1 MRTIIQTE
9 CPHTHSPYPLKNFN
23 TKNNNTMKK
32 IFTLAA
38 CVALCTSTLLADIKI
53 GDTTYNTLSD
63 AITAATNETDVITIS
78 GEIPAITSTI
88 TITNKS
94 ITITGAEDAVITATN
109 TSSAVIVIDTGGSLN
124 MSNVTFDGNNQTWAN
139 RNIIEMKAGNNAL
152 NNVTFKNAATTHA
165 GGLMRSISNSKVILE
180 NVTVE
185 NCTVNEGRGE
195 FFCGNNDA
203 ITIKGNNNF
212 SSLYIEKNLRIKAT
226 ALTNTKKITI
236 ILEGEKRTNNSI
248 VVSGYNDLSKFE
260 FIGCTEGYEV
270 EVANNDLVYAKQ
282 TYVAEFNGENFKTL
296 EDACKAAKESDI
308 KDLNIIDNIELND
321 RHGFEVPNLI
331 VSGKTGNERIIKQF
345 NNKQMLLTNA
355 ATTLKNLILDFN
367 NNSVNNNQEGQ
378 IEVGAG
384 NLTLDNVTLT
394 GIPEGGK
401 PAVYAKGQ
409 RNVTLNNVKGG
420 ATVLLK
426 YYKPE
431 NNDYALATISGDNDV
446 KFTLENT
453 LNTINVAN
461 DGLSNTTP
469 IDISYTDAAGVSSDN
484 VPANTVV
491 VKNCIDPKLFN
502 ITNEGLTLAAKDGNL
517 ILAKKVSSGVENV
530 MTEDADA
537 PVEWFNLQG
546 IRVANPENG
555 IYIRRQGSKVE
566 KVVL

>member
-1 MRTIIQTE
+1 
-9 CPHTHSPYPLKNFN
+9 
-23 TKNNNTMKK
+23 MKK

-38 CVALCTSTLLADIKI
+38 CAALCTSTLLADIKI
-53 GDTTYNTLSD
+53 GDTTYNTLSE
-63 AITAATNETDVITIS
+63 AVKEAGETDVITLS
-78 GEIPAITSTI
+78 GECTLSARLDIEKP
-88 TITNKS
+88 
-94 ITITGAEDAVITATN
+94 ITITGTDNAVIKGSDTN
-109 TSSAVIVIDTGGSLN
+109 NIIILVKKDTNGALK
-124 MSNVTFDGNNQTWAN
+124 MSNVVIDGDNKTWNN
-139 RNIIEMKAGNNAL
+139 RNLIEINTAGNEL
-152 NNVTFKNAATTHA
+152 TNVTFRNASSTHN
-165 GGLMRSISNSKVILE
+165 GGLMRSVAKGRVTLE

-195 FFCGNNDA
+195 FFCGTDDA
-203 ITIKGNNNF
+203 ITVKGDNNF
-212 SSLYIEKNLRIKAT
+212 KSIYIEKQLRIKAENP
-226 ALTNTKKITI
+226 TNATPITI
-236 ILEGEKRTNNSI
+236 YLENRTSGN
-248 VVSGYNDLSKFE
+248 VVTGCIDLSKFN
-260 FIGCTEGYEV
+260 FVGCAEGYDVDVVGENLAV
-270 EVANNDLVYAKQ
+270 QKA
-282 TYVAEFNGENFKTL
+282 TYVAEFNGTQYKSFDAAYNIAKDNTTVSELTLIDDAEIAKRFSLTIANFTINGNTSNPKITKNFNNNQL
-296 EDACKAAKESDI
+296 FLCNATTTF
-308 KDLNIIDNIELND
+308 KDLTI
-321 RHGFEVPNLI
+321 
-331 VSGKTGNERIIKQF
+331 
-345 NNKQMLLTNA
+345 
-355 ATTLKNLILDFN
+355 DFN

-469 IDISYTDAAGVSSDN
+469 IDITYTDAAGVSSDN

-491 VKNCIDPKLFN
+491 VKNCTDPKLFN

-530 MTEDADA
+530 MAKDADA

>member
-1 MRTIIQTE
+1 
-9 CPHTHSPYPLKNFN
+9 
-23 TKNNNTMKK
+23 MKK
-32 IFTLAA
+32 ILTLAA
-38 CVALCTSTLLADIKI
+38 CAALCTSTLLADIKI

-94 ITITGAEDAVITATN
+94 ITITGAENAVITANN

-212 SSLYIEKNLRIKAT
+212 SSLYIEKNLRIKAA
-226 ALTNTKKITI
+226 ALTSTKKITI

-321 RHGFEVPNLI
+321 RHGFEVPDLI

-355 ATTLKNLILDFN
+355 TTTLKNLTLDFN

-384 NLTLDNVTLT
+384 NLPLDNVTLT

-409 RNVTLNNVKGG
+409 RSVTLNNVKGG

-453 LNTINVAN
+453 LNTINIAN

-469 IDISYTDAAGVSSDN
+469 IDITYTDAAGVSSDN

-491 VKNCIDPKLFN
+491 VKNCTDPKLFN

-517 ILAKKVSSGVENV
+517 ILAKKSFLGC
-530 MTEDADA
+530 
-537 PVEWFNLQG
+537 
-546 IRVANPENG
+546 
-555 IYIRRQGSKVE
+555 
-566 KVVL
+566 

>member
-1 MRTIIQTE
+1 
-9 CPHTHSPYPLKNFN
+9 
-23 TKNNNTMKK
+23 MKK
-32 IFTLAA
+32 ILTLAA
-38 CVALCTSTLLADIKI
+38 CAALYTSTLLADIKI

-94 ITITGAEDAVITATN
+94 ITIIGAENAVITATN

-165 GGLMRSISNSKVILE
+165 GGLMRSISNSKVTLE

-212 SSLYIEKNLRIKAT
+212 SSLYIEKILRIKAA
-226 ALTNTKKITI
+226 ALANTKKITI

-308 KDLNIIDNIELND
+308 KDLNLIDDIELSD

-355 ATTLKNLILDFN
+355 TTTLKNLTLDFN

-469 IDISYTDAAGVSSDN
+469 IDITYTDAAGVSSDN

-491 VKNCIDPKLFN
+491 VKNCTDPKLFN

-517 ILAKKVSSGVENV
+517 ILAKKVSSGVEDV
-530 MTEDADA
+530 MAEDADA

-555 IYIRRQGSKVE
+555 IYIRRQGNKVE

>member
-1 MRTIIQTE
+1 
-9 CPHTHSPYPLKNFN
+9 
-23 TKNNNTMKK
+23 MKK
-32 IFTLAA
+32 ILTLAA
-38 CVALCTSTLLADIKI
+38 CAALCTSTLLADIKI
-53 GDTTYNTLSD
+53 GDTTYTTLSD

-212 SSLYIEKNLRIKAT
+212 SSLYIEKNLRIKAA

-469 IDISYTDAAGVSSDN
+469 IDITYTDAAGVSSDN

-491 VKNCIDPKLFN
+491 VKNCTDPKLFN

-517 ILAKKVSSGVENV
+517 ILAKKVSSGVEDV
-530 MTEDADA
+530 MAEDADA

-546 IRVANPENG
+546 IRVANPDSG
-555 IYIRRQGSKVE
+555 IYIRRQGCKVE

>member
-1 MRTIIQTE
+1 
-9 CPHTHSPYPLKNFN
+9 
-23 TKNNNTMKK
+23 
-32 IFTLAA
+32 
-38 CVALCTSTLLADIKI
+38 
-53 GDTTYNTLSD
+53 
-63 AITAATNETDVITIS
+63 
-78 GEIPAITSTI
+78 
-88 TITNKS
+88 
-94 ITITGAEDAVITATN
+94 
-109 TSSAVIVIDTGGSLN
+109 
-124 MSNVTFDGNNQTWAN
+124 
-139 RNIIEMKAGNNAL
+139 
-152 NNVTFKNAATTHA
+152 
-165 GGLMRSISNSKVILE
+165 MRSISNSKVTLE

-226 ALTNTKKITI
+226 ALTSTKKITI

-308 KDLNIIDNIELND
+308 KDLNIIDDIELSD

-355 ATTLKNLILDFN
+355 ATTLKNLTLDFN

-409 RNVTLNNVKGG
+409 RSVTLNNVKGG

-453 LNTINVAN
+453 LNTINIAN

-469 IDISYTDAAGVSSDN
+469 IDITYTDAAGVSSDN
-484 VPANTVV
+484 VPANSVV
-491 VKNCIDPKLFN
+491 VKNCTDPKLFN

-517 ILAKKVSSGVENV
+517 ILAKKVSSGVEDV
-530 MTEDADA
+530 MAEDADA

>member
-1 MRTIIQTE
+1 
-9 CPHTHSPYPLKNFN
+9 
-23 TKNNNTMKK
+23 MKK
-32 IFTLAA
+32 ILTLAA
-38 CVALCTSTLLADIKI
+38 CAALCTSTLLADIKI

-94 ITITGAEDAVITATN
+94 ITITGAENAVITANN

-165 GGLMRSISNSKVILE
+165 GGLMRSISSSKVILE

-185 NCTVNEGRGE
+185 NCTVNEGRGD

-212 SSLYIEKNLRIKAT
+212 SSLYIEKNLRIKAA

-367 NNSVNNNQEGQ
+367 NNSVNNVQDGQ

-409 RNVTLNNVKGG
+409 RSVTLNNVKGG

-453 LNTINVAN
+453 LNTINIAN

-469 IDISYTDAAGVSSDN
+469 IDITYTDAAGVSSDN

-491 VKNCIDPKLFN
+491 VKNCTDPKLFN
-502 ITNEGLTLAAKDGNL
+502 ITNEGLTLAAKEGNL

-530 MTEDADA
+530 MAEDADA
-537 PVEWFNLQG
+537 PVEWFNLPG

>member
-1 MRTIIQTE
+1 
-9 CPHTHSPYPLKNFN
+9 
-23 TKNNNTMKK
+23 
-32 IFTLAA
+32 
-38 CVALCTSTLLADIKI
+38 
-53 GDTTYNTLSD
+53 
-63 AITAATNETDVITIS
+63 
-78 GEIPAITSTI
+78 
-88 TITNKS
+88 
-94 ITITGAEDAVITATN
+94 
-109 TSSAVIVIDTGGSLN
+109 
-124 MSNVTFDGNNQTWAN
+124 
-139 RNIIEMKAGNNAL
+139 
-152 NNVTFKNAATTHA
+152 
-165 GGLMRSISNSKVILE
+165 MRSISNSKVTLE

-212 SSLYIEKNLRIKAT
+212 SSLYIEKNLRIKAA

-308 KDLNIIDNIELND
+308 KDLNIIDNIELSD

-426 YYKPE
+426 YYKSE

-453 LNTINVAN
+453 LNTINIAN

-469 IDISYTDAAGVSSDN
+469 IDITYTDAAGVSSDN

-491 VKNCIDPKLFN
+491 VKNCTDPKLFN

-517 ILAKKVSSGVENV
+517 ILAKKVSSGVEDV
-530 MTEDADA
+530 MAEDADA

>member
-1 MRTIIQTE
+1 
-9 CPHTHSPYPLKNFN
+9 
-23 TKNNNTMKK
+23 MKK
-32 IFTLAA
+32 ILTLAA
-38 CVALCTSTLLADIKI
+38 CAALCTSTLLADIKI
-53 GDTTYNTLSD
+53 GATTYNTLSD
-63 AITAATNETDVITIS
+63 AITAATNETDVITLS
-78 GEIPAITSTI
+78 GEIPAITSTL

-94 ITITGAEDAVITATN
+94 IAITGTGNAVITATN

-461 DGLSNTTP
+461 DDLSNTTP
-469 IDISYTDAAGVSSDN
+469 IDITYTDAAGVSSDN

-491 VKNCIDPKLFN
+491 VKNCTDPKLFN
-502 ITNEGLTLAAKDGNL
+502 ITNEGLTLAAKEGNL
-517 ILAKKVSSGVENV
+517 ILAKKVSSGVEDV
-530 MTEDADA
+530 MAEDADA

>member
-1 MRTIIQTE
+1 
-9 CPHTHSPYPLKNFN
+9 
-23 TKNNNTMKK
+23 MKR
-32 IFTLAA
+32 ILALAA
-38 CVALCTSTLLADIKI
+38 CAALCKSALLADIKI
-53 GDTTYNTLSD
+53 GDTTYNTLQEAVD
-63 AITAATNETDVITIS
+63 AAAETDIITVS
-78 GEIPAITSTI
+78 GEYTQSGRLNINNPV
-88 TITNKS
+88 
-94 ITITGAEDAVITATN
+94 TITGTNNAVIKATDTKN
-109 TSSAVIVIDTGGSLN
+109 IVILVVKGSQGTLK
-124 MSNVTFDGNNQTWAN
+124 MSNITIDGDGQTWDNKNLMEINTAGNELTNVTF
-139 RNIIEMKAGNNAL
+139 R
-152 NNVTFKNAATTHA
+152 NAATTHN
-165 GGLMRSISNSKVILE
+165 GGVMRAVDKGRVTLE

-195 FFCGNNDA
+195 FFCGNDDA
-203 ITIKGNNNF
+203 ITVKGENNF
-212 SSLYIEKNLRIKAT
+212 KSIYIEKQLHIKAENP
-226 ALTNTKKITI
+226 TNATPITI
-236 ILEGEKRTNNSI
+236 YLENRTSGS
-248 VVSGYNDLSKFE
+248 VVTGCTDLSKFN
-260 FIGCTEGYEV
+260 FVGCAEGYEV
-270 EVANNDLVYAKQ
+270 AVMGGNLAVQKA
-282 TYVAEFNGENFKTL
+282 TYVAEFNGTQYKSFDAAYNIAKDNTDVSELTLIDDAEIAGRFSLTIANFT
-296 EDACKAAKESDI
+296 I
-308 KDLNIIDNIELND
+308 N
-321 RHGFEVPNLI
+321 
-331 VSGKTGNERIIKQF
+331 GNTSNPKITKNF
-345 NNKQMLLTNA
+345 NNDQLFLCNA
-355 ATTLKNLILDFN
+355 ATTFKDLTLDFN
-367 NNSVNNNQEGQ
+367 NNSVNSKQEGQ
-378 IEVGAG
+378 IEVGSG

-401 PAVYAKGQ
+401 PAIYAKG
-409 RNVTLNNVKGG
+409 RRSVTLNNVKGG

-469 IDISYTDAAGVSSDN
+469 IDITYTDAAGVSSDN

-491 VKNCIDPKLFN
+491 VKNCTDPKLFN